1 MLDRLREYQGA
12 DQVELFADLEASKTP
27 GVKRIVE
34 VMASKAFDVLRIAR
48 KPEQT
53 SA

>member
-12 DQVELFADLEASKTP
+12 DQVELFADLDASKSP
-27 GVKRIVE
+27 SAKRFIE
-34 VMASKAFDVLRIAR
+34 VMASKAFDVLRLAR

-53 SA
+53 TA